1 MYRLIPAGVI
11 DKLVKVKN
19 MLFRNDMF
27 TYDKSPGRVAGIKEM
42 PPSQLLY
49 AEIKVLVKKNVDVS
63 IILNYLKRIV
73 VYYLFR

>member
-1 MYRLIPAGVI
+1 MLNVITPTDTVHRLIPAGVI

-19 MLFRNDMF
+19 RLFRNDMF

-49 AEIKVLVKKNVDVS
+49 AEIKVLVKKMS
-63 IILNYLKRIV
+63 MFQ
-73 VYYLFR
+73 LF